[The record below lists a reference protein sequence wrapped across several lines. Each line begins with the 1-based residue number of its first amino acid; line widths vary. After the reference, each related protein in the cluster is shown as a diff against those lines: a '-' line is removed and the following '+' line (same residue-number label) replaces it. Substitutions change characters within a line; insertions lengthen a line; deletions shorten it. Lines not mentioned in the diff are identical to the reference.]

1 MKLAAVM
8 IAAALALPACSS
20 ADPARPLQMEVG
32 KSFSLKAGATA
43 QAVDPA
49 LLIGFEA
56 VAGDSRCPKGEQCI
70 VAGDATVRIWLQQG
84 SGPRQTRELH
94 VAPGAAQAV
103 RVQDHELRLLRLE
116 PYPVTGRPIA
126 QADYIATF
134 TLNRGGSSTDAER

>member
-1 MKLAAVM
+1 MRIAAAV

-49 LLIGFEA
+49 LLIGLEA
-56 VAGDSRCPKGEQCI
+56 VTADSRCPKGERCI

-94 VAPGAAQAV
+94 VAGAAQAV

-126 QADYIATF
+126 PADYIATF
-134 TLNRGGSSTDAER
+134 TLNRGGSGTDAER